1 MKKFYE
7 DFDLTNAKKEN
18 KAALN
23 KQEVRNLYK
32 RPPKERKKEM
42 GDYNFTYEPNM
53 HHQADLLFLPED
65 EGYRYALVVVDLATH
80 LCDACP
86 LKNKYS
92 SDVKDAFE
100 TIYDRGI
107 IEMPKILTMDS
118 GTEFK
123 GEVIKY
129 LKENGI
135 RYRYGKPK
143 RHRQLAVVERT
154 NQYLAKGL
162 FMRMTSQELLT
173 GEPSREWV
181 EELPKFVQYINK
193 KRKREPPK
201 EPKSVKSRCSGDDC
215 TLLDIGTKVRTKL
228 DHPLDAAT
236 DKFLHGERFR
246 ITDIRWDPVVR
257 TITNIIL
264 HPNQPPF
271 YQLDDKKRKNGID
284 VTAMYTK
291 KQLQVVPEGEE
302 APSPSVI
309 RGTPS
314 NYRVEKLLE
323 KKKEKNRIY
332 FLVKWRGFPESQA
345 TWELRTELNES
356 VPELV
361 KEFENNN

>member
-18 KAALN
+18 KAKLN
-23 KQEVRNLYK
+23 KQEVRNLFK

-53 HHQADLLFLPED
+53 HHQADLLFLPDD

-80 LCDACP
+80 LCDSCP
-86 LKNKYS
+86 LKNKFS

-123 GEVIKY
+123 GDVLKY
-129 LKENGI
+129 LKDNNV

-162 FMRMTSQELLT
+162 FMRMTAQELLT
-173 GEPSREWV
+173 GEPSREWI
-181 EELPKFVQYINK
+181 EDLPKFVEYINK

-236 DKFLHGERFR
+236 DKTLHGKFR

-302 APSPSVI
+302 TPSTSVI
-309 RGTPS
+309 RGTPTG
-314 NYRVEKLLE
+314 YRVEKLLQ

-332 FLVKWRGFPESQA
+332 FLVKWRGFPDSQA

-361 KEFENNN
+361 KEFEKSG